1 MGDVLR
7 FIRAVTQSGYW
18 TNQEK
23 AELFRL
29 AGSLSDDEG
38 EIETASGLSDAGDPW
53 FVVYHAGTGD
63 TLVHVARINGKFV
76 VHELSNDL
84 LIEGDD
90 LRRLLNRAVG
100 QGGADIISF
109 GQNALVLSAL
119 ALVVEFYLS
128 TESDASTAPAGPDW
142 QALAP
147 TFENPFVVPEPPAG
161 PLMETGTERPH
172 AAPRTL
178 VIPSLL
184 TGNGAPTLSATAE
197 KMASSPSPTAESVVT
212 KAAAPAE
219 PLAAVAVVFLAGQ
232 EVDDHL
238 TGTDGD
244 DVIAGGTGNDVIR
257 GDGGNDLLLGGQGDD
272 TLDGG
277 EGHDT
282 LVGGDGDDTLF
293 LDDQD
298 IATGGTGAD
307 HFVVS
312 GTVISTWVEQG
323 ANGTLVNTTDRITDF
338 NAGEGDRLSTG
349 ASGWTIGEIDTSSGE
364 FSVTSIGPG
373 SSSLI
378 NLDTDGDGTPDLFLV
393 MTGSIGLSDTT
404 TLSFNA
410 VGLGTEMSTSPL
422 STPGGT
428 AAIMPGTTMSGV
440 DTGFWG

>member
-7 FIRAVTQSGYW
+7 FIRTVTQSGYW
-18 TNQEK
+18 TSQEK

-29 AGSLSDDEG
+29 AGTLSDDDG

-100 QGGADIISF
+100 HGGGEVVSF

-128 TESDASTAPAGPDW
+128 TESDASAAPADPDW

-147 TFENPFVVPEPPAG
+147 TSENPFVVLEPPAG
-161 PLMETGTERPH
+161 PLTETATERPH
-172 AAPRTL
+172 AASRPL
-178 VIPSLL
+178 VIPTLL
-184 TGNGAPTLSATAE
+184 TGDAAPPLSGTAE
-197 KMASSPSPTAESVVT
+197 KMASPPSPNAESVVT
-212 KAAAPAE
+212 KAAAPA
-219 PLAAVAVVFLAGQ
+219 LAAVAVVFLAGR
-232 EVDDHL
+232 EIDDHL

-244 DVIAGGTGNDVIR
+244 DVIAGGNGNDVIR

-272 TLDGG
+272 TLVGG
-277 EGHDT
+277 VGNDS
-282 LVGGDGDDTLF
+282 LIGGDGDDTLF

-298 IATGGTGAD
+298 VATGGTGAD

-312 GTVISTWVEQG
+312 DTVINTWVEQG

-404 TLSFNA
+404 TLSVNA

-422 STPGGT
+422 SQPDATT
-428 AAIMPGTTMSGV
+428 TTFPGTTLSGV
-440 DTGFWG
+440 DTGYWG